1 HAQELSCKHNFCVQC
16 LAQYTGTL
24 CPAPICAGTRSS
36 DVIVDEMAGNTTT
49 QIAFGSHTMSVLD
62 LEDRQ
67 RCDARRGAFA
77 CVNVARMH
85 LINCRHRIC
94 YDCLTE
100 KIEQNVQNSKSD
112 KHLWKAKIIKNLP
125 IVPSQFSNKKT
136 ILLPYSFVSSY
147 TNTKVPSQKPSD
159 KKNMAD
165 W

>member
-1 HAQELSCKHNFCVQC
+1 LFPQKTSFDHFLWQRRISHVQELSCKHNFCVQC

-100 KIEQNVQNSKSD
+100 KIEQNVHN
-112 KHLWKAKIIKNLP
+112 
-125 IVPSQFSNKKT
+125 NK
-136 ILLPYSFVSSY
+136 LFR
-147 TNTKVPSQKPSD
+147 KVNIDLCLYKGETSL
-159 KKNMAD
+159 
-165 W
+165 